1 MAMEGEGVP
10 IRRAFPSHEFS
21 QLDPFLLFDHFG
33 GVVLKPGEAKGFPDH
48 PHRGFE
54 TVTYMLSGE
63 FEHRDSFG
71 HHGVLTGGDVQWMT
85 AGSGLVHSETP
96 ARSMVENG
104 GRLEGFQIWLNLPAR
119 DKMKAPRYQEL
130 SGAHIPTARSADGLV
145 EVKVIAG
152 SALGVKG
159 GVETHIPIE
168 YLHIRLQAG
177 ATFTQALPATLN
189 AMAYVFEGAVSVE
202 GRKVPQF
209 HVGEIATNGD
219 SVTFTASE
227 PAELLLLAAQP
238 IKEPVARYWP
248 FVMNTAAELQ
258 QAFDDYRQG
267 KMGTIS
273 FAH

>member
-54 TVTYMLSGE
+54 TVTYMLSGD

-104 GRLEGFQIWLNLPAR
+104 GRLEGFQIWVNLPAR

-130 SGAHIPTARSADGLV
+130 SGAKIPTARSADGLV

-152 SALGVKG
+152 CALGVKG

-168 YLHIRLQAG
+168 YLHVRLQAG

-189 AMAYVFEGAVSVE
+189 AMAYVFEGEVSVE
-202 GRKVPQF
+202 GKKVPQF
-209 HVGEIATNGD
+209 HVGEIAANGD
-219 SVTFTASE
+219 SVTFTATE

-238 IKEPVARYWP
+238 IKEPVARYGP

-267 KMGTIS
+267 KMGTIP
-273 FAH
+273 AAR

>member
-54 TVTYMLSGE
+54 TVTYMLAGE

-71 HHGVLTGGDVQWMT
+71 HHGILQAGDVQWMT

-104 GRLEGFQIWLNLPAR
+104 GRLEGFQIWVNLPAR
-119 DKMKAPRYQEL
+119 DKMKAPHYQEL
-130 SGAHIPTARSADGLV
+130 SGANIPTARSADGLV

-189 AMAYVFEGAVSVE
+189 AMVYVFEGSVSVE
-202 GRKVPQF
+202 GSKVPQF
-209 HVGEIATNGD
+209 HVGEIAANGE
-219 SVTFTASE
+219 SVTFTATE
-227 PAELLLLAAQP
+227 PAEVLLLAAQP
-238 IKEPVARYWP
+238 IREPVARYGP

-273 FAH
+273 AAH